1 MDKENPTLE
10 AFAPAVIKKNSAE
23 TDPRY
28 QEHSYYYKAD
38 ANGVPAADATFW
50 LTIDRQNHYQA
61 RAEFSV
67 VSPWAAIINAFG
79 RQQVKGDIVNGKFRP
94 NELKGLFVV
103 RDKTIE
109 VTVRYPKNGGQPK
122 TTMNP
127 PRNLATITPI
137 DQQLLAQSYDITSA
151 LLTLMNR
158 FQKNGQA
165 AACGQNLITWDGW
178 RLARL
183 RLRPNPDDANTCNAD
198 FDRLGGFLKD
208 TEAAARQKP
217 ATLIIKA
224 DKRFALPLAIAADT
238 FFITPTLR
246 LKEIDDAPLS
256 YYYLPEHLDISF
268 DLPR

>member
-1 MDKENPTLE
+1 MPIPSTGRWDKHNRAPQQPRGTRTRRHSHDRNDGQGWPIIMILSLVPLFFSACSIKPKWNRYMDKENPTLE

-94 NELKGLFVV
+94 TELKGLFVV

-165 AACGQNLITWDGW
+165 AA
-178 RLARL
+178 
-183 RLRPNPDDANTCNAD
+183 
-198 FDRLGGFLKD
+198 
-208 TEAAARQKP
+208 
-217 ATLIIKA
+217 
-224 DKRFALPLAIAADT
+224 
-238 FFITPTLR
+238 
-246 LKEIDDAPLS
+246 
-256 YYYLPEHLDISF
+256 
-268 DLPR
+268 